1 MHQSNSIAPIPP
13 EALLANRI
21 RVKRGVAAAVV
32 TALAE
37 EGISIEELGTR
48 LGVKGSAVKRWLMR
62 MIEGKGRDMDVVSD
76 MFFALGGGELRLT
89 RMERPAARHEGG
101 E

>member
-1 MHQSNSIAPIPP
+1 MQQSNSTAPIPP

-21 RVKRGVAAAVV
+21 RVKRGVAAALV

-48 LGVKGSAVKRWLMR
+48 LGVKGSAVKRC
-62 MIEGKGRDMDVVSD
+62 
-76 MFFALGGGELRLT
+76 
-89 RMERPAARHEGG
+89 
-101 E
+101 

>member
-1 MHQSNSIAPIPP
+1 MQQSNSTAPIPP

-21 RVKRGVAAAVV
+21 RVKRGIAAALV

-76 MFFALGGGELRLT
+76 LFLRLG
-89 RMERPAARHEGG
+89 EGSCG
-101 E
+101 

>member
-1 MHQSNSIAPIPP
+1 MQQSNSTAPIPP

-21 RVKRGVAAAVV
+21 RVKRGVAAALV

-37 EGISIEELGTR
+37 EGISLEELGTR

-89 RMERPAARHEGG
+89 RMERRDGREGG